1 MEHSVA
7 CLEAKANVCCV
18 KFNPESRYHLSFGS
32 AGKHLYTLSGNVIS
46 NCLIPWVTVD
56 GNFMFTLVFLF
67 LYSPVFVFPRLVGD
81 E

>member
-32 AGKHLYTLSGNVIS
+32 AGIYKCNMVIYWDNNIFYNMIHFVTQLLTLQ
-46 NCLIPWVTVD
+46 
-56 GNFMFTLVFLF
+56 
-67 LYSPVFVFPRLVGD
+67 R
-81 E
+81 